1 MRFAVYAIALFATVN
16 AVSLNL
22 LEGEAKKDAAQG
34 TAAKPATDDMPPE
47 IKARYERA
55 LKKQDYERRR
65 ALLNEKCKNVTSEE
79 RLYSKC

>member
-34 TAAKPATDDMPPE
+34 TAAKPATED
-47 IKARYERA
+47 KAVSARA
-55 LKKQDYERRR
+55 
-65 ALLNEKCKNVTSEE
+65 
-79 RLYSKC
+79 

>member
-34 TAAKPATDDMPPE
+34 TAATED
-47 IKARYERA
+47 KAPSARE
-55 LKKQDYERRR
+55 
-65 ALLNEKCKNVTSEE
+65 
-79 RLYSKC
+79 